1 MQKGEASIYEIKYR
15 ATGKL
20 EMRKPFVFSLFQDLD
35 LVVSQNGNEIKRKGH
50 YL

>member
-20 EMRKPFVFSLFQDLD
+20 EMGKPFAFLFFRIWIWWSVRL
-35 LVVSQNGNEIKRKGH
+35 EKK
-50 YL
+50 